1 MNEHLRDR
9 ILRKLETLSDERG
22 YQVLDYAEF
31 LESTYAERQS
41 PSANTFTRFT
51 EAIEDKLRAGKVSA
65 SAIAETVGF
74 MNRAANVLNNAVET
88 GKNMANELVNTAR
101 TTTPARSRRAHSRRR
116 RRPTR
121 RRHRRTTPKIL
132 ADQGRSSDGDAF
144 TRRRSTRRAAR
155 PRDGAAASRPIR
167 RQRGAAHRRQAHGD
181 LLHQAA
187 CRSTCGCSAGC

>member
-22 YQVLDYAEF
+22 YQVLDYVEF
-31 LESTYAERQS
+31 LESRYAERQA

-88 GKNMANELVNTAR
+88 GKNMASDLVSTAR
-101 TTTPARSRRAHSRRR
+101 TASTTTPAPPSPQPPPATPTSASSPAHETKD
-116 RRPTR
+116 PGG
-121 RRHRRTTPKIL
+121 PGEKL
-132 ADQGRSSDGDAF
+132 
-144 TRRRSTRRAAR
+144 
-155 PRDGAAASRPIR
+155 
-167 RQRGAAHRRQAHGD
+167 
-181 LLHQAA
+181 
-187 CRSTCGCSAGC
+187 